1 MSKIGT
7 TDLVGQL
14 FKAVVTTLNDSEL
27 DNYVQKD
34 MSIGVN
40 NAIIFSIPQG
50 SEGVD
55 LPGHG
60 SIWISDSNG
69 YLYQMTKPIN
79 SSSENANITK
89 YTRFMILWVHTTD
102 GTRKFSN
109 YILDPSLGYKP
120 VGICFAETNFF
131 GEGEKSRWIALQM
144 VDINKYLNILEHN
157 GYTYTITNVCKNGG
171 KSGTIIDA
179 YLSKNGRNDGYYNP
193 TGDTKIPHLIRN
205 DVWNINQLGTVNQFV
220 ITDINGYDH
229 TKYKDGNTTDTYG
242 VTTYDKN
249 NDYYNSDLYLKGFNW
264 YLGAAGEL
272 GLVMYLYQDL
282 DNIITLINKLYP
294 NDCISKIPS
303 NINWVTSTFGNDN
316 FYHVRNPGGHDGHV
330 HVHDVGMGGQTLPIF
345 QL

>member
-102 GTRKFSN
+102 GT
-109 YILDPSLGYKP
+109 I
-120 VGICFAETNFF
+120 
-131 GEGEKSRWIALQM
+131 
-144 VDINKYLNILEHN
+144 
-157 GYTYTITNVCKNGG
+157 
-171 KSGTIIDA
+171 
-179 YLSKNGRNDGYYNP
+179 
-193 TGDTKIPHLIRN
+193 
-205 DVWNINQLGTVNQFV
+205 
-220 ITDINGYDH
+220 
-229 TKYKDGNTTDTYG
+229 
-242 VTTYDKN
+242 
-249 NDYYNSDLYLKGFNW
+249 
-264 YLGAAGEL
+264 
-272 GLVMYLYQDL
+272 
-282 DNIITLINKLYP
+282 
-294 NDCISKIPS
+294 
-303 NINWVTSTFGNDN
+303 
-316 FYHVRNPGGHDGHV
+316 
-330 HVHDVGMGGQTLPIF
+330 
-345 QL
+345 